1 MSAEHSEE
9 DIRLNVEVPKSL
21 NDEVNSLLPRG
32 TKSEVVRGLL
42 RMLVRELRS
51 PHSLI
56 VIEALIRDT
65 AVVRYDESLL
75 LNTARAMQPEKE

>member
-1 MSAEHSEE
+1 MPIEYSGE

-42 RMLVRELRS
+42 RMLVRELKS
-51 PHSLI
+51 PKSLI
-56 VIEALIRDT
+56 VLEALLRDT
-65 AVVRYDESLL
+65 AVVQYDERLL
-75 LNTARAMQPEKE
+75 PSHSRYSEEED